1 MAVTHKTGRKLGT
14 ENTWNVG
21 IIAWMAVVAMVSLGI
36 LLSGPLFS
44 PGRTVYAAP
53 HRSNEPWLKI
63 KCLEP
68 LVEEG
73 EDFRLE
79 VRKKHESDWPHP
91 TMRVFW
97 YTESITADESDY
109 EHLYAERQSSNSS
122 QSESGVMGRN
132 FQTLE
137 DNYPETDESFKV
149 RFNNSVDHG
158 HDGECIITIV
168 DDDGVG
174 IYDLEITS
182 EPRET
187 TTASGNEVVAY
198 GAGDVIEITAQFT
211 GTVTTL
217 NPDTGERADYAGLYI
232 QVGENRRL
240 AELLRGDGGDKLV
253 FGYTV
258 TEEDVD
264 ADGISVEAG
273 GPGTGMYY
281 NVNHRDGGLW
291 AVRAPGGRIN
301 RIFHGLDDDPDHVVV
316 AVPAED
322 SDGDEEDDQEN
333 DDDGEQTGP
342 TGGTITPPSPTPEP
356 EEWVKSSLSVESNL
370 RGMIDGELT
379 EEDDG
384 RDWFSFEAEGGNNY
398 IIELKNKMIITG
410 FDGTSGGY
418 PSIQYVPGHLV
429 DPSIL
434 EIVDEEGDQVLGER
448 DQGGFIRNFARG
460 FFTPDEDGTY
470 YIAIGAGAQDRSALG
485 YYELSVRADDH
496 ADDDNVESGLVLRP
510 GDSVTAVIDSDVPR
524 DDPGLNSW
532 DWLEAGNG
540 EAVPIWGLESL
551 DDRDVFRFEISEEGT
566 YLLSVID
573 GPEDVG
579 IWKTVDGTGHAL
591 NYDRNVPVA
600 SLEDDYSP
608 GTYYVEVGTRYSSSG
623 NTGSYKLSLER
634 ICDG

>member
-1 MAVTHKTGRKLGT
+1 M
-14 ENTWNVG
+14 
-21 IIAWMAVVAMVSLGI
+21 
-36 LLSGPLFS
+36 
-44 PGRTVYAAP
+44 
-53 HRSNEPWLKI
+53 
-63 KCLEP
+63 
-68 LVEEG
+68 
-73 EDFRLE
+73 
-79 VRKKHESDWPHP
+79 
-91 TMRVFW
+91 
-97 YTESITADESDY
+97 
-109 EHLYAERQSSNSS
+109 
-122 QSESGVMGRN
+122 
-132 FQTLE
+132 
-137 DNYPETDESFKV
+137 
-149 RFNNSVDHG
+149 
-158 HDGECIITIV
+158 
-168 DDDGVG
+168 
-174 IYDLEITS
+174 
-182 EPRET
+182 
-187 TTASGNEVVAY
+187 
-198 GAGDVIEITAQFT
+198 
-211 GTVTTL
+211 
-217 NPDTGERADYAGLYI
+217 
-232 QVGENRRL
+232 
-240 AELLRGDGGDKLV
+240 V

-258 TEEDVD
+258 TEDDVD
-264 ADGISVEAG
+264 ADGISVEVG

-342 TGGTITPPSPTPEP
+342 TGGTITPPTPTPEP
-356 EEWVKSSLSVESNL
+356 EEWIESSLSIESNL

-384 RDWFSFEAEGGNNY
+384 RDWFSFEAEGGDSY
-398 IIELKNKMIITG
+398 IIELKNKMTITG

-434 EIVDEEGDQVLGER
+434 EIVDEEGEQVLGER
-448 DQGGFIRNFARG
+448 DQGGFIRNFARA

-510 GDSVTAVIDSDVPR
+510 GDSITGVIDSDVPR
-524 DDPGLNSW
+524 DDPGLNPW

-551 DDRDVFRFEISEEGT
+551 DDRDVFRFEITEEGT
-566 YLLSVID
+566 YLLSVSD

-591 NYDRNVPVA
+591 NYDRNMPVA

-623 NTGSYKLSLER
+623 NTGSYKLSLKR
-634 ICDG
+634 M

>member
-1 MAVTHKTGRKLGT
+1 MAVTHKIGRKLGT
-14 ENTWNVG
+14 ENTWSIG
-21 IIAWMAVVAMVSLGI
+21 LIAWMAVAAMVSLGI

-44 PGRTVYAAP
+44 PGRAVYAAP

-79 VRKKHESDWPHP
+79 VRKKHDSDWPHP

-97 YTESITADESDY
+97 YTDSITADESDY
-109 EHLYAERQSSNSS
+109 EHLYAERQSSNYS

-137 DNYPETDESFKV
+137 DNYPETDETFKV
-149 RFNNSVDHG
+149 RFNNSVDKG
-158 HDGECIITIV
+158 HDGECIITIS

-187 TTASGNEVVAY
+187 TTASGDEVVAY

-217 NPDTGERADYAGLYI
+217 NPDTGEHADHAGLYI
-232 QVGENRRL
+232 QVGENRRVVK
-240 AELLRGDGGDKLV
+240 LLRGDGGDKLV

-258 TEEDVD
+258 TEEDID

-356 EEWVKSSLSVESNL
+356 EEWVKSSLSIESNL
-370 RGMIDGELT
+370 RGLTDGELT
-379 EEDDG
+379 EEDGG
-384 RDWFSFEAEGGNNY
+384 RDWFSFDAEGGESY
-398 IIELKNKMIITG
+398 ISEVKNKMTITG
-410 FDGTSGGY
+410 FDGTGGY
-418 PSIQYVPGHLV
+418 PSVQFVQGHLV

-448 DQGGFIRNFARG
+448 DRGGFLGNFARA
-460 FFTPDEDGTY
+460 FFIPDEDGTY
-470 YIAIGAGAQDRSALG
+470 YIAIGAGAQDLGALG
-485 YYELSVRADDH
+485 FYELSVRADDH
-496 ADDDNVESGLVLRP
+496 ADDFRTESGVELEP
-510 GDSVTAVIDSDVPR
+510 GDSITGVIDSDVPG
-524 DDPGLNSW
+524 DYPGLNSW
-532 DWLEAGNG
+532 DWLEVGDSDF
-540 EAVPIWGLESL
+540 VPIWGLESL
-551 DDRDVFRFEISEEGT
+551 DDRDVFRFEISEEGP
-566 YLLSVID
+566 YLLTVSE
-573 GPEDVG
+573 GPGDVG

-600 SLEDDYSP
+600 SLEDEYSP
-608 GTYYVEVGTRYSSSG
+608 GNYYVEVSTPYSSSG
-623 NTGSYKLSLER
+623 NTGSYKLSLKR
-634 ICDG
+634 M

>member
-1 MAVTHKTGRKLGT
+1 MAVTQRTGRKLGN
-14 ENTWNVG
+14 ENIWGIG
-21 IIAWMAVVAMVSLGI
+21 IIAWMAVVALVSLAI

-44 PGRTVYAAP
+44 PGRAVYAAP

-79 VRKKHESDWPHP
+79 VRKKHDSDWPHP

-109 EHLYAERQSSNSS
+109 EHLYAERQSSNYS

-137 DNYPETDESFKV
+137 DNYPETDETFKV
-149 RFNNSVDHG
+149 RFNNSVDKG
-158 HDGECIITIV
+158 HDGECIITIS

-182 EPRET
+182 EPRDI
-187 TTASGNEVVAY
+187 TTASGDEVVAY

-217 NPDTGERADYAGLYI
+217 NPDTGEHADHAGLYI
-232 QVGENRRL
+232 QVGENRRV
-240 AELLRGDGGDKLV
+240 AKLLRGDGGDKLV

-264 ADGISVEAG
+264 ADGISVEVG

-281 NVNHRDGGLW
+281 NANHRDGGLW

-342 TGGTITPPSPTPEP
+342 TGGTITPPTPTPEP
-356 EEWVKSSLSVESNL
+356 EEWIESSLSIESNL
-370 RGMIDGELT
+370 RGLTDGELT

-434 EIVDEEGDQVLGER
+434 EIVDEEGEQVLGER
-448 DQGGFIRNFARG
+448 DQGGFIRNFARA

-551 DDRDVFRFEISEEGT
+551 DDRDVFCFEISEEGT
-566 YLLSVID
+566 YLLSVSD

-623 NTGSYKLSLER
+623 NTGSYKLSLKR
-634 ICDG
+634 M

>member
-1 MAVTHKTGRKLGT
+1 MAVTHKTGRKLGN
-14 ENTWNVG
+14 ENIWGIG
-21 IIAWMAVVAMVSLGI
+21 IIAWMAVVAMVSLAI

-79 VRKKHESDWPHP
+79 VRKKHDSDWPHP

-109 EHLYAERQSSNSS
+109 EHLYAERQSSNYS

-132 FQTLE
+132 FHTTE
-137 DNYPETDESFKV
+137 DLYSETAETFKV

-158 HDGECIITIV
+158 HDGECIITIS

-182 EPRET
+182 EPRDI
-187 TTASGNEVVAY
+187 TTASRDEVVAY

-217 NPDTGERADYAGLYI
+217 NPDTGEHADHAGLYI
-232 QVGENRRL
+232 QVGENRRV
-240 AELLRGDGGDKLV
+240 AKLLRGDGGDKLV

-264 ADGISVEAG
+264 ADGISVEVG

-342 TGGTITPPSPTPEP
+342 TGGTITPPTPTPEP
-356 EEWVKSSLSVESNL
+356 EEWVKSSLSIESNL
-370 RGMIDGELT
+370 RGLTDGELT

-448 DQGGFIRNFARG
+448 DQGGFIRNFARA

-566 YLLSVID
+566 YLLSVSD

-608 GTYYVEVGTRYSSSG
+608 GTYHVEVGTRYSSSG
-623 NTGSYKLSLER
+623 NTGSYKLSLKR
-634 ICDG
+634 M

>member
-1 MAVTHKTGRKLGT
+1 MAVTQKTGRKLGN
-14 ENTWNVG
+14 ENIWGIG
-21 IIAWMAVVAMVSLGI
+21 IIAWMAVVTLVSLAI

-79 VRKKHESDWPHP
+79 VRKKHDSDWPHP

-109 EHLYAERQSSNSS
+109 EHLYAERQSSNYS

-137 DNYPETDESFKV
+137 DNYPETDETFKV
-149 RFNNSVDHG
+149 RFNNSVDKG
-158 HDGECIITIV
+158 HDGECIITIS

-182 EPRET
+182 EPRDI
-187 TTASGNEVVAY
+187 TTASGDEVVAY

-217 NPDTGERADYAGLYI
+217 NPDTGEHADHAGLYI
-232 QVGENRRL
+232 QVGENRRV
-240 AELLRGDGGDKLV
+240 AKLLRGDGGDKLV

-281 NVNHRDGGLW
+281 NVNNRDGGLW

-301 RIFHGLDDDPDHVVV
+301 RIFHGLDDDRDHVVV
-316 AVPAED
+316 AVPAEEPV
-322 SDGDEEDDQEN
+322 DEEPVDDEP
-333 DDDGEQTGP
+333 P
-342 TGGTITPPSPTPEP
+342 TVPPTVPPIDNTITPPTPTPEP
-356 EEWVKSSLSVESNL
+356 EEWVKSSLSIESNL
-370 RGMIDGELT
+370 RGLTDGELT

-384 RDWFSFEAEGGNNY
+384 RDWFSFDAEGGNNY

-418 PSIQYVPGHLV
+418 PRVQFVPGHLV

-448 DQGGFIRNFARG
+448 DQGGFIRNFARA

-510 GDSVTAVIDSDVPR
+510 GDSVTAVIDSDVPS

-566 YLLSVID
+566 YLLSVSD

-591 NYDRNVPVA
+591 NYERNVPVA

-634 ICDG
+634 M

>member
-14 ENTWNVG
+14 ENTSSVG
-21 IIAWMAVVAMVSLGI
+21 IIAWMAVVATVSLGI

>member
-1 MAVTHKTGRKLGT
+1 MAVTQKTGRKLGN
-14 ENTWNVG
+14 ENAWSVG

-79 VRKKHESDWPHP
+79 VRKKHDSDWPHP

-109 EHLYAERQSSNSS
+109 EHLYAERQSSNYS
-122 QSESGVMGRN
+122 QSKSGVMGRN

-137 DNYPETDESFKV
+137 DNYPETDETFKV

-158 HDGECIITIV
+158 HDGHCIITIS

-182 EPRET
+182 EPRDI
-187 TTASGNEVVAY
+187 TTASGDEVVAY

-240 AELLRGDGGDKLV
+240 AELRSGDGGDELV

-264 ADGISVEAG
+264 ADGISVEVG

-342 TGGTITPPSPTPEP
+342 TGGTITPPTPTPEP
-356 EEWVKSSLSVESNL
+356 EEWVKSSLSIESNL
-370 RGMIDGELT
+370 RGLTDGELT
-379 EEDDG
+379 EEDGG
-384 RDWFSFEAEGGNNY
+384 RDWFSFDAEGGESY

-418 PSIQYVPGHLV
+418 PRVQFVPGHLV

-448 DQGGFIRNFARG
+448 DQGGFIRNFARA

-532 DWLEAGNG
+532 DWLEVGDSDF
-540 EAVPIWGLESL
+540 VLIWGLESL
-551 DDRDVFRFEISEEGT
+551 DDRDVFRFEISEEGP
-566 YLLSVID
+566 YLLTVRE
-573 GPEDVG
+573 GPGDVG

-623 NTGSYKLSLER
+623 NTGSYKLSLKR
-634 ICDG
+634 M

>member
-1 MAVTHKTGRKLGT
+1 MAVTQGTGRKLGN
-14 ENTWNVG
+14 ENTWSIG
-21 IIAWMAVVAMVSLGI
+21 IIAWMAVVAMVSLAI

-44 PGRTVYAAP
+44 PGRAVYAAP

-79 VRKKHESDWPHP
+79 VRKKHDSDWPHP

-97 YTESITADESDY
+97 YTDSITADESDY
-109 EHLYAERQSSNSS
+109 EHLYAERQSSNYS

-137 DNYPETDESFKV
+137 DNYPETDETFKV

-158 HDGECIITIV
+158 HDGECIITIS

-182 EPRET
+182 EPREI
-187 TTASGNEVVAY
+187 TTASGDEVVAY

-232 QVGENRRL
+232 QVGENRRV
-240 AELLRGDGGDKLV
+240 AKLLRGDGGDKLV

-342 TGGTITPPSPTPEP
+342 TGGTITPPTPTPEP
-356 EEWVKSSLSVESNL
+356 EEWIESSLSIESNL
-370 RGMIDGELT
+370 RGLTDGELT

-384 RDWFSFEAEGGNNY
+384 RDWFSFDAEGGDSY

-410 FDGTSGGY
+410 FDGIGGY
-418 PSIQYVPGHLV
+418 TPAYNSCRGTWWTQAYWRLWTKRV
-429 DPSIL
+429 
-434 EIVDEEGDQVLGER
+434 
-448 DQGGFIRNFARG
+448 IRC
-460 FFTPDEDGTY
+460 
-470 YIAIGAGAQDRSALG
+470 
-485 YYELSVRADDH
+485 
-496 ADDDNVESGLVLRP
+496 
-510 GDSVTAVIDSDVPR
+510 
-524 DDPGLNSW
+524 
-532 DWLEAGNG
+532 
-540 EAVPIWGLESL
+540 LESA
-551 DDRDVFRFEISEEGT
+551 
-566 YLLSVID
+566 
-573 GPEDVG
+573 
-579 IWKTVDGTGHAL
+579 TG
-591 NYDRNVPVA
+591 VV
-600 SLEDDYSP
+600 SLAI
-608 GTYYVEVGTRYSSSG
+608 
-623 NTGSYKLSLER
+623 SLER
-634 ICDG
+634 SSSLTRMERTTSQLGQARRIVAHLASTSCRYARMTMPTTFAQNRVTSWNPAIPLPA

>member
-1 MAVTHKTGRKLGT
+1 MAVTQKIGRKLGN
-14 ENTWNVG
+14 ENTWSIG
-21 IIAWMAVVAMVSLGI
+21 ILAWMAVVAMVSLGI

-44 PGRTVYAAP
+44 PGRAVYAAP

-79 VRKKHESDWPHP
+79 VRKKHDSDWPHP

-97 YTESITADESDY
+97 YTDSITADESDY
-109 EHLYAERQSSNSS
+109 EHLYAERQSSNYS

-132 FQTLE
+132 FHTTE
-137 DNYPETDESFKV
+137 DLYSETAETFKV
-149 RFNNSVDHG
+149 RFNNSVDKG
-158 HDGECIITIV
+158 HDGECIITIS

-182 EPRET
+182 EPRDI
-187 TTASGNEVVAY
+187 TTASGDEVVAY

-217 NPDTGERADYAGLYI
+217 NPDTGEHADHAGLYI
-232 QVGENRRL
+232 QVGENRRV
-240 AELLRGDGGDKLV
+240 AKLLRGDGGDKLV

-264 ADGISVEAG
+264 ADGISVEVG

-291 AVRAPGGRIN
+291 GVRAPGGRIN
-301 RIFHGLDDDPDHVVV
+301 RIFHGLDYDPDHVVV

-342 TGGTITPPSPTPEP
+342 TGGTITPPTPTPEP

-370 RGMIDGELT
+370 RGLTDGELT

-384 RDWFSFEAEGGNNY
+384 RDWFSFDAEGGESY
-398 IIELKNKMIITG
+398 IIEVKNKMTITG
-410 FDGTSGGY
+410 FDGIGGY
-418 PSIQYVPGHLV
+418 PSVQFVQGHLV

-448 DQGGFIRNFARG
+448 DRGGFLGNFARA
-460 FFTPDEDGTY
+460 FFIPDEDGTY
-470 YIAIGAGAQDRSALG
+470 YIAIGAGAQDRGALG
-485 YYELSVRADDH
+485 FYELSVRADDH
-496 ADDDNVESGLVLRP
+496 ADDFRTESGVELEP
-510 GDSVTAVIDSDVPR
+510 GDSITGVIDSDVPR

-532 DWLEAGNG
+532 DWLEVGDSDF
-540 EAVPIWGLESL
+540 VPIWGLESL
-551 DDRDVFRFEISEEGT
+551 DDRDVFRFEISEEGK
-566 YLLSVID
+566 YLLTVSE
-573 GPEDVG
+573 GPGDVG

-600 SLEDDYSP
+600 SLEDEYRP
-608 GTYYVEVGTRYSSSG
+608 GNYYVEVGTPYSSSG
-623 NTGSYKLSLER
+623 NTGSYKLSLKR
-634 ICDG
+634 M

>member
-14 ENTWNVG
+14 ENTSSVG
-21 IIAWMAVVAMVSLGI
+21 IIAWMAVVATVSLGI

-532 DWLEAGNG
+532 DWLEAGNS

>member
-14 ENTWNVG
+14 ENTWSVG

>member
-1 MAVTHKTGRKLGT
+1 MAVTHKTGRKLGN
-14 ENTWNVG
+14 ENIWGIG
-21 IIAWMAVVAMVSLGI
+21 IIAWMAVVAMVSLAI

-132 FQTLE
+132 FHTTE
-137 DNYPETDESFKV
+137 DFYSETAETFKV
-149 RFNNSVDHG
+149 RFNNSVDKG
-158 HDGECIITIV
+158 HDGECIITIS

-182 EPRET
+182 EPRDI
-187 TTASGNEVVAY
+187 TTASGDEVVAY

-217 NPDTGERADYAGLYI
+217 NPDTGEHADHAGLYI
-232 QVGENRRL
+232 QVGENRRV
-240 AELLRGDGGDKLV
+240 AKLLRGDGGDKLV

-264 ADGISVEAG
+264 ADGISVEVG

-342 TGGTITPPSPTPEP
+342 TGGTITPPTPTPEP
-356 EEWVKSSLSVESNL
+356 EEWIESSLSIESNL
-370 RGMIDGELT
+370 RGLTDGELT

-434 EIVDEEGDQVLGER
+434 EIVDEEGEQVLGER
-448 DQGGFIRNFARG
+448 DQGGFIRNFARA

-510 GDSVTAVIDSDVPR
+510 GDSVTAVIDSDVPS

-566 YLLSVID
+566 YLLSVSD

-623 NTGSYKLSLER
+623 NTGSYKLSLKR
-634 ICDG
+634 M

>member
-14 ENTWNVG
+14 ENTWSIG
-21 IIAWMAVVAMVSLGI
+21 IIAWMAVVAMVSLAI

-79 VRKKHESDWPHP
+79 VRKKHESDLPHP

-137 DNYPETDESFKV
+137 DNYPETDETFKV
-149 RFNNSVDHG
+149 RFNNSVDKG
-158 HDGECIITIV
+158 HDGECIITIS

-187 TTASGNEVVAY
+187 TTASGDEVVAY
-198 GAGDVIEITAQFT
+198 GAGDVIEITAHFT
-211 GTVTTL
+211 GTVTTV
-217 NPDTGERADYAGLYI
+217 NPDTGARADYAGLYI
-232 QVGENRRL
+232 QLGENRRI
-240 AELLRGDGGDKLV
+240 AGLRSGDGGDELV

-258 TEEDVD
+258 TEEDQN
-264 ADGISVEAG
+264 ADGVSVEGG

-281 NVNHRDGGLW
+281 NENHRDGGLW
-291 AVRAPGGRIN
+291 GVRAPGGRIN
-301 RIFHGLDDDPDHVVV
+301 RIFHGLDYDPDHVVV

-322 SDGDEEDDQEN
+322 SDGEEEDDQEN

-370 RGMIDGELT
+370 RGLTGGALT

-384 RDWFSFEAEGGNNY
+384 RDWFSFDAEGGESY
-398 IIELKNKMIITG
+398 IIEVKNKMTITG
-410 FDGTSGGY
+410 FDGIGGY
-418 PSIQYVPGHLV
+418 PSVQFVQGHLV

-448 DQGGFIRNFARG
+448 DRGGFLGNFARA
-460 FFTPDEDGTY
+460 FFIPDEDGTY
-470 YIAIGAGAQDRSALG
+470 YIAIGAGAQDRGALG
-485 YYELSVRADDH
+485 FYELSVRADDH
-496 ADDDNVESGLVLRP
+496 ADDFRTESGVELEP
-510 GDSVTAVIDSDVPR
+510 GDSVTGVIDSDVPR

-532 DWLEAGNG
+532 DWLEVGDSDF
-540 EAVPIWGLESL
+540 VPIWGLESL

-566 YLLSVID
+566 YLLSVSY

-623 NTGSYKLSLER
+623 NTGSYKLSLKR
-634 ICDG
+634 M

>member
-14 ENTWNVG
+14 ENTWSIG
-21 IIAWMAVVAMVSLGI
+21 IIAWMAVVAMVSLAI

-79 VRKKHESDWPHP
+79 VRKKHDSDWPHP

-97 YTESITADESDY
+97 YTDSITADESDY
-109 EHLYAERQSSNSS
+109 EHLYAERQSSNYS

-137 DNYPETDESFKV
+137 DNYPETDETFKV

-158 HDGECIITIV
+158 HDGECIITIS

-187 TTASGNEVVAY
+187 TTASGDEVVAY

-232 QVGENRRL
+232 QVGENRRV
-240 AELLRGDGGDKLV
+240 AKLLRGDGGDKLV

-258 TEEDVD
+258 TEEEVD

-281 NVNHRDGGLW
+281 NENNRDGGLW

-342 TGGTITPPSPTPEP
+342 TGGTITPPTPTPEP
-356 EEWVKSSLSVESNL
+356 EEWVKSSLSIESNL
-370 RGMIDGELT
+370 RGLTDGELT

-434 EIVDEEGDQVLGER
+434 EIVDEEGEQVLGER
-448 DQGGFIRNFARG
+448 DQGGFIRNFARA

-485 YYELSVRADDH
+485 FYELSVRADDH

-566 YLLSVID
+566 YLLSVSD

-608 GTYYVEVGTRYSSSG
+608 GTYHVEVGTRYSSSG
-623 NTGSYKLSLER
+623 NTGSYKLSLKR
-634 ICDG
+634 M

>member
-79 VRKKHESDWPHP
+79 VRKKHDSDWPHP

-132 FQTLE
+132 FHTTE
-137 DNYPETDESFKV
+137 DLYSETAETFKV
-149 RFNNSVDHG
+149 RFNNSVDKG
-158 HDGECIITIV
+158 HDGECIITIS

-342 TGGTITPPSPTPEP
+342 TGGTITPPTPTPEP
-356 EEWVKSSLSVESNL
+356 EEWIESSLSIESNL

-384 RDWFSFEAEGGNNY
+384 RDWFSFDAEGGNNY

-448 DQGGFIRNFARG
+448 DQGGFIRNFARA

-510 GDSVTAVIDSDVPR
+510 GDSVTAVIDSDVPN

-532 DWLEAGNG
+532 DWLEVGDSDF
-540 EAVPIWGLESL
+540 VPIWGLESL

-623 NTGSYKLSLER
+623 NTGSYKLSLKR
-634 ICDG
+634 M

>member
-1 MAVTHKTGRKLGT
+1 
-14 ENTWNVG
+14 
-21 IIAWMAVVAMVSLGI
+21 MVSLGI

-44 PGRTVYAAP
+44 PGRTVYAPP

-79 VRKKHESDWPHP
+79 VLKKHDSDWPHP

-97 YTESITADESDY
+97 YTDSITADESDY
-109 EHLYAERQSSNSS
+109 EHLYAERQSSNYS

-137 DNYPETDESFKV
+137 DNYPETDEIFKV

-158 HDGECIITIV
+158 HDGECIITIS

-182 EPRET
+182 EPRDI
-187 TTASGNEVVAY
+187 TTASGDEVVAY

-217 NPDTGERADYAGLYI
+217 NPDTGEHADHAGLYI
-232 QVGENRRL
+232 QVGENRRV
-240 AELLRGDGGDKLV
+240 AKLLRGDGGDKLV

-342 TGGTITPPSPTPEP
+342 TGGTITPPTPTPEP
-356 EEWVKSSLSVESNL
+356 EEWIESSLSIESNL
-370 RGMIDGELT
+370 RGLTDGELT

-384 RDWFSFEAEGGNNY
+384 RDWFSFEAEGGDSY

-434 EIVDEEGDQVLGER
+434 EIVDEEGEQVLGER
-448 DQGGFIRNFARG
+448 DQGGFIRNFARA
-460 FFTPDEDGTY
+460 FFTSDEDGTY

-485 YYELSVRADDH
+485 CYELTVRADDH

-510 GDSVTAVIDSDVPR
+510 GDSVTAVIDSDVPS

-566 YLLSVID
+566 YLLSVSE
-573 GPEDVG
+573 GPGMSAYGRPWMARVMHL
-579 IWKTVDGTGHAL
+579 IMTGMCLWRRLKMSTAPAITML
-591 NYDRNVPVA
+591 R
-600 SLEDDYSP
+600 
-608 GTYYVEVGTRYSSSG
+608 
-623 NTGSYKLSLER
+623 
-634 ICDG
+634 

>member
-14 ENTWNVG
+14 ENTWSVG

-68 LVEEG
+68 LVEKG

-97 YTESITADESDY
+97 YTDSITADESDY
-109 EHLYAERQSSNSS
+109 EHLYAERQSSNYS

-137 DNYPETDESFKV
+137 DNYPETDETFKV
-149 RFNNSVDHG
+149 RFNNSVDKG
-158 HDGECIITIV
+158 HDGECIITIS

-187 TTASGNEVVAY
+187 TTASGDEVVAY

-240 AELLRGDGGDKLV
+240 SELLRRDGGDKLV

-258 TEEDVD
+258 TEEDID

-322 SDGDEEDDQEN
+322 SDGEEEDDQEN

-342 TGGTITPPSPTPEP
+342 TGGTITPPTPTPEP

-370 RGMIDGELT
+370 RGLTDGELT

-384 RDWFSFEAEGGNNY
+384 RDWFSFDAEGGESY
-398 IIELKNKMIITG
+398 IIEVKNKMTITG
-410 FDGTSGGY
+410 FDGTGGGG

-448 DQGGFIRNFARG
+448 DRGGFLGNFARA
-460 FFTPDEDGTY
+460 FFIPDEDGTY
-470 YIAIGAGAQDRSALG
+470 YIAIGAGAQDRGALG
-485 YYELSVRADDH
+485 FYELSVRADDH
-496 ADDDNVESGLVLRP
+496 ADDFRTESG
-510 GDSVTAVIDSDVPR
+510 S
-524 DDPGLNSW
+524 SW
-532 DWLEAGNG
+532 NPAIPLPA
-540 EAVPIWGLESL
+540 
-551 DDRDVFRFEISEEGT
+551 
-566 YLLSVID
+566 
-573 GPEDVG
+573 
-579 IWKTVDGTGHAL
+579 
-591 NYDRNVPVA
+591 
-600 SLEDDYSP
+600 
-608 GTYYVEVGTRYSSSG
+608 
-623 NTGSYKLSLER
+623 
-634 ICDG
+634 